1 LFLRGLT
8 LRNFRNYRGQSLTFN
23 KSVNILV
30 GGNAQGKTNLLE
42 AIYCLC
48 TCKSHRTHR
57 DEEMI
62 LSGEQGFYLKGKF
75 ESDGDHFDIELV
87 NLLDGRKRARFNGKS
102 VERLSDLIG
111 IAKVVIFSPESL
123 QIVKGAPA
131 ERRKFLD
138 ILISQLDRVYLH
150 DLQSYQAVL
159 RQRNELLK
167 QIRDGMVDRY
177 LLTIWDE
184 QLLDYGLKV
193 VERRLA
199 VVDRIASY
207 AREIHSE
214 LSGGENLNLTYLV
227 NGYDA
232 SNVELKELLTSSLE
246 EAREYDITRGS
257 TSVGPHRDDLGIY
270 LNGVDA
276 RRFCSQGQQR
286 TISLSLRIS
295 EYRMIKDETGK
306 NPLILLDDVASEL
319 DSTRA
324 SLLYE
329 MLNEVDAQIFL
340 TTTHLDELAIS
351 GEFDIFDVIEGTVK
365 CRG

>member
-1 LFLRGLT
+1 MFLRELT
-8 LRNFRNYRGQSLTFN
+8 LRNFRNYREQSLTFN
-23 KSVNILV
+23 KNVNILV

-62 LSGEQGFYLKGKF
+62 FTGKQGFYLKGEF
-75 ESDGDHFDIELV
+75 ESDEGRFDIELV
-87 NLLDGRKRARFNGKS
+87 NLLDGKKRAKFNGKS

-111 IAKVVIFSPESL
+111 IAKVVMFSPESL
-123 QIVKGAPA
+123 QIVKGPPA
-131 ERRKFLD
+131 ERRRFLD
-138 ILISQLDRVYLH
+138 VLISQLDRIYLH
-150 DLQSYQAVL
+150 HLQSYQAVL
-159 RQRNELLK
+159 KQRNELLK
-167 QIRDGMVDRY
+167 QIRDGVVDMD

-193 VERRLA
+193 AERRREII
-199 VVDRIASY
+199 DRITAY

-214 LSGGENLNLTYLV
+214 LSGGESLSLAYLV

-232 SNVELKELLTSSLE
+232 STVKLKELLTSSLE

-257 TSVGPHRDDLGIY
+257 TSVGPHRDDMGIY
-270 LNGVDA
+270 LDGVDA

-295 EYRMIKDETGK
+295 EYRMIKDETGEE
-306 NPLILLDDVASEL
+306 PLILLDDVASEL
-319 DSTRA
+319 DPFRA

-329 MLNEVDAQIFL
+329 MLNGINAQIFL
-340 TTTHLDELAIS
+340 TTTHLDEPAIS
-351 GEFDIFDVIEGTVK
+351 GEFDVFDVVEGSVR

>member
-1 LFLRGLT
+1 MFLRGLT
-8 LRNFRNYRGQSLTFN
+8 LRNFRNYREQSLSFN
-23 KSVNILV
+23 KNVNVLV

-62 LSGEQGFYLKGKF
+62 LTGEEGFYLKGEF
-75 ESDGDHFDIELV
+75 ESDGDRFDIELV
-87 NLLDGRKRARFNGKS
+87 NLLDGRKRAKFNGRS
-102 VERLSDLIG
+102 VEKLSDLIG

-138 ILISQLDRVYLH
+138 ILISQLDRIYLH
-150 DLQSYQAVL
+150 ELQSYQAVL
-159 RQRNELLK
+159 KQRNELLK
-167 QIRDGMVDRY
+167 QIRDGMADKE
-177 LLTIWDE
+177 LLSIWDE
-184 QLLDYGLKV
+184 QLIEYGTKV
-193 VERRLA
+193 AERRRSI
-199 VVDRIASY
+199 VDSITSY
-207 AREIHSE
+207 ARKIHSE
-214 LSGGENLNLTYLV
+214 ISEGESLNLTYLV

-232 SNVELKELLTSSLE
+232 SNVKLKELLTSSLE
-246 EAREYDITRGS
+246 EAREYDIARGS

-295 EYRMIKDETGK
+295 EYRMIRDETGK
-306 NPLILLDDVASEL
+306 NPLMLLDDVASEL
-319 DSTRA
+319 DPTRA
-324 SLLYE
+324 SLLYG
-329 MLNEVDAQIFL
+329 MLNEIDAQIFL
-340 TTTHLDELAIS
+340 TTTHLDELAVS
-351 GEFDIFDVIEGTVK
+351 GEFDIFDVVEGTVR